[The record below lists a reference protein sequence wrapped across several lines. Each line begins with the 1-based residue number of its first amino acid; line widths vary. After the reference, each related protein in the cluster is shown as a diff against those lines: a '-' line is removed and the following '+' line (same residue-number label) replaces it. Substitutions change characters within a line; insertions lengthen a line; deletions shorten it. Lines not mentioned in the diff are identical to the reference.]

1 MPTREETGPEGEI
14 RLYYQCEESASS
26 HRDIT
31 RRARLRVPVDLE
43 KTVVLTLESSDS
55 NAIKQTRD
63 TNKMEFSIPI
73 EKLIELIKEHG
84 EEYHLRPFAKKKKAQ
99 SIA

>member
-1 MPTREETGPEGEI
+1 VPTREETGPEGEI
-14 RLYYQCEESASS
+14 ELYYQSEESASS

-31 RRARLRVPVDLE
+31 RRATLRVPDDVE

-63 TNKMEFSIPI
+63 TNKKEFSITV
-73 EKLIELIKEHG
+73 EKLIELIMEHG
-84 EEYHLRPFAKKKKAQ
+84 EEYHRRPFAKKKQ
-99 SIA
+99 S

>member
-1 MPTREETGPEGEI
+1 VATREKTGPEGEI
-14 RLYYQCEESASS
+14 GLYYESEESASS

-31 RRARLRVPVDLE
+31 RRAKLRVPDDLE

-55 NAIKQTRD
+55 NAIKQTRY
-63 TNKMEFSIPI
+63 TNKKEFSIPV

-84 EEYHLRPFAKKKKAQ
+84 EEYRQRPFAKRKKT
-99 SIA
+99 